1 MYLNI
6 ELFGVKKIEKK
17 NKKIKRNTYI
27 NHKINNRNRH
37 RAKDRDKKQQERQIT
52 ISILSSPLLPVRT
65 KEGTRGRDDMTSL
78 NG

>member
-1 MYLNI
+1 ML
-6 ELFGVKKIEKK
+6 KKK
-17 NKKIKRNTYI
+17 YI
-27 NHKINNRNRH
+27 YMNHKMNNRNRH
-37 RAKDRDKKQQERQIT
+37 RDKDRDKKQQERQIT